1 MLLLQTTFI
10 RNQLFATIK
19 TSLNASP
26 VLQIAFRLAKL
37 LLFKFKLKLLKN
49 RKIMQKLDQAEI
61 SPYSALFKDKEK

>member
-1 MLLLQTTFI
+1 M
-10 RNQLFATIK
+10 
-19 TSLNASP
+19 
-26 VLQIAFRLAKL
+26 AFRLAKL